1 MQTSIHRVRGVQD
14 VIAYIDARQG
24 ISGRAGTIWWLALG
38 GLFLDAFSNSALSV
52 GLGPMTR
59 DQQLTPAEVAWMTS
73 LASWVSIA
81 FNPIGGW
88 MADRWGRMRP
98 LVIAK
103 VLAVA
108 GALLVSMAPD
118 YATILFGRFFV
129 GAAYGIDF
137 AIAMAV
143 LAEFTPA
150 RLKSRLN
157 VWQGMWYMAVCSNLV
172 LALWFHSWDV
182 GDSLW
187 RYSVAATA
195 VFGLFILGMQAALL
209 VESPTWLARKERL
222 DDAAR
227 AMTRIYGAHGQR
239 FEAAPPAE
247 RLPVLNPARRGLA
260 NVLLIFRGIYL
271 PRTLLAATVQ
281 IGQSIQYFAVG
292 WYLPLISA
300 SLFGKDFR
308 EATLGALVFNVFGIV
323 GGFLSPVIGRRL
335 GLRRASAFGFALVF
349 LMLLVLGLFNGRMPI
364 WLAVAVPSLFILF
377 HSGGPGANGKSL
389 STLSFRSE
397 LRAGANGVIGA
408 LGAMGAA
415 LGLLVFPLFRQ
426 QYGLEN
432 TFLILSVVPLLA
444 SIVCFSIRWDPTRTT
459 VNPDDEPGAPQFADD
474 AAPPAKI
481 AQTTA

>member
-1 MQTSIHRVRGVQD
+1 MQTTGHSIRGVQD
-14 VIAYIDARQG
+14 VISYIDARQG

-182 GDSLW
+182 
-187 RYSVAATA
+187 
-195 VFGLFILGMQAALL
+195 
-209 VESPTWLARKERL
+209 
-222 DDAAR
+222 
-227 AMTRIYGAHGQR
+227 
-239 FEAAPPAE
+239 
-247 RLPVLNPARRGLA
+247 
-260 NVLLIFRGIYL
+260 
-271 PRTLLAATVQ
+271 
-281 IGQSIQYFAVG
+281 
-292 WYLPLISA
+292 
-300 SLFGKDFR
+300 
-308 EATLGALVFNVFGIV
+308 
-323 GGFLSPVIGRRL
+323 
-335 GLRRASAFGFALVF
+335 
-349 LMLLVLGLFNGRMPI
+349 
-364 WLAVAVPSLFILF
+364 
-377 HSGGPGANGKSL
+377 
-389 STLSFRSE
+389 
-397 LRAGANGVIGA
+397 
-408 LGAMGAA
+408 
-415 LGLLVFPLFRQ
+415 
-426 QYGLEN
+426 
-432 TFLILSVVPLLA
+432 
-444 SIVCFSIRWDPTRTT
+444 
-459 VNPDDEPGAPQFADD
+459 
-474 AAPPAKI
+474 
-481 AQTTA
+481 

>member
-1 MQTSIHRVRGVQD
+1 MQTSAIKIRGVQD
-14 VIAYIDARQG
+14 VISYIDGCQG
-24 ISGRAGTIWWLALG
+24 IKGRASVIWWLALG

-59 DQQLTPAEVAWMTS
+59 DQQLSPGEVAWMTS

-98 LVIAK
+98 LIIAK
-103 VLAVA
+103 VLAVI
-108 GALLVSMAPD
+108 GALLVTFAPD

-150 RLKSRLN
+150 KLKSRLN

-172 LALWFHSWDV
+172 LALWFHSWGV

-195 VFGLFILGMQAALL
+195 VFGCFILVMQLTFL
-209 VESPTWLARKERL
+209 IESPTWLARKERL
-222 DDAAR
+222 EEAAK
-227 AMTRIYGAHGQR
+227 AMTRIYGKQ
-239 FEAAPPAE
+239 FVAAPVAE
-247 RLPVLNPARRGLA
+247 RLAVTNLAKRGLA

-271 PRTLLAATVQ
+271 PRTILAATVQ

-300 SLFGKDFR
+300 SLFGKDFQQ
-308 EATLGALVFNVFGIV
+308 ATLGALVFNIFGII
-323 GGFLSPVIGRRL
+323 GGFLSPTIGRVL

-349 LMLLVLGLFNGRMPI
+349 LMLIILGLFNGKMPI
-364 WLAVAVPSLFILF
+364 WAAVAVPSLFILF

-426 QYGLEN
+426 QYGLET
-432 TFLILSVVPLLA
+432 TFLILSVVPLIA
-444 SIVCFSIRWDPTRTT
+444 SIVCFTIKWDPTRSA
-459 VNPDDEPGAPQFADD
+459 VNPDNEPDAPQFEADAVKPV
-474 AAPPAKI
+474 AAR
-481 AQTTA
+481 

>member
-364 WLAVAVPSLFILF
+364 WLAVAVPRCSSSFI
-377 HSGGPGANGKSL
+377 
-389 STLSFRSE
+389 
-397 LRAGANGVIGA
+397 RAGPAPTA
-408 LGAMGAA
+408 RACPRCRSAA
-415 LGLLVFPLFRQ
+415 SCAR
-426 QYGLEN
+426 
-432 TFLILSVVPLLA
+432 
-444 SIVCFSIRWDPTRTT
+444 
-459 VNPDDEPGAPQFADD
+459 APMA
-474 AAPPAKI
+474 
-481 AQTTA
+481 

>member
-1 MQTSIHRVRGVQD
+1 
-14 VIAYIDARQG
+14 
-24 ISGRAGTIWWLALG
+24 
-38 GLFLDAFSNSALSV
+38 
-52 GLGPMTR
+52 MTR
-59 DQQLTPAEVAWMTS
+59 DQQLSPAEVAWMTS

-98 LVIAK
+98 LIIAK
-103 VLAVA
+103 VLAVI
-108 GALLVSMAPD
+108 GALLVTFAPD
-118 YATILFGRFFV
+118 YSTILFGRFFV

-150 RLKSRLN
+150 KLKSRLN
-157 VWQGMWYMAVCSNLV
+157 IWQGMWYMAVCSNLV
-172 LALWFHSWDV
+172 LALWFNSWGV

-195 VFGLFILGMQAALL
+195 VFGCFIFVMQLSFL
-209 VESPTWLARKERL
+209 IESPTWLARKERIEE
-222 DDAAR
+222 AAK
-227 AMTRIYGAHGQR
+227 AMTRIYGKS
-239 FEAAPPAE
+239 FIAAPASE
-247 RLPVLNPARRGLA
+247 RLAVTNQANRGLA

-271 PRTLLAATVQ
+271 PRTILAATVQ
-281 IGQSIQYFAVG
+281 IAQSIQYFAVG

-300 SLFGKDFR
+300 SLFGKDFQQ
-308 EATLGALVFNVFGIV
+308 ATLGALVFNIFGII
-323 GGFLSPVIGRRL
+323 GGFLSPTIGRIL

-349 LMLLVLGLFNGRMPI
+349 LMLLILGLFNGKMPI
-364 WLAVAVPSLFILF
+364 WVAVAVPSLFILF

-426 QYGLEN
+426 QYGLET
-432 TFLILSVVPLLA
+432 TFLILSVVPLIA
-444 SIVCFSIRWDPTRTT
+444 SIVCFTIKWDPTRSA
-459 VNPDDEPGAPQFADD
+459 VNPDNELDAPQFEDTAVKP
-474 AAPPAKI
+474 AAAR
-481 AQTTA
+481 

>member
-1 MQTSIHRVRGVQD
+1 MQTSAIKIRGVQD
-14 VIAYIDARQG
+14 VISFIDGRQG
-24 ISGRAGTIWWLALG
+24 VKGRAGVIWWLALG

-98 LVIAK
+98 LIIAK
-103 VLAVA
+103 VLAVI
-108 GALLVSMAPD
+108 GALLVTFAPD
-118 YATILFGRFFV
+118 YSTILFGRFFV

-150 RLKSRLN
+150 RFKSRLN

-172 LALWFHSWDV
+172 LALWFNSWGV

-195 VFGLFILGMQAALL
+195 VFGCFILVLQLCLL
-209 VESPTWLARKERL
+209 IESPTWLARKERL
-222 DDAAR
+222 EDAAR
-227 AMTRIYGAHGQR
+227 SMTRIYAQL
-239 FEAAPPAE
+239 FVAAPVSE
-247 RLPVLNPARRGLA
+247 RLPVINQAKRGLA
-260 NVLLIFRGIYL
+260 NVLLIFRGVYL
-271 PRTLLAATVQ
+271 PRTILAATVQ

-300 SLFGKDFR
+300 SLFGKDFQQ
-308 EATLGALVFNVFGIV
+308 ATLGALVFNVFGIV
-323 GGFLSPVIGRRL
+323 GGFLSPTIGRIL
-335 GLRRASAFGFALVF
+335 GLRRASAIGFALVF
-349 LMLLVLGLFNGRMPI
+349 LMLLVLGLFNGKMPV
-364 WLAVAVPSLFILF
+364 WAAVAAPSLFILF

-426 QYGLEN
+426 QYGLET
-432 TFLILSVVPLLA
+432 TFLILSVVPLVA
-444 SIVCFSIRWDPTRTT
+444 SLICFTIKWDPTRAS
-459 VNPDDEPGAPQFADD
+459 VSPDNEPDAPQFEAD
-474 AAPPAKI
+474 AVKVV
-481 AQTTA
+481 TAR

>member
-1 MQTSIHRVRGVQD
+1 MQTSAIKIRGVQD
-14 VIAYIDARQG
+14 VISFIDGCQG
-24 ISGRAGTIWWLALG
+24 IKGRAGVIWWLALG

-98 LVIAK
+98 LIIAK
-103 VLAVA
+103 VLAVI
-108 GALLVSMAPD
+108 GALLVTFAPD
-118 YATILFGRFFV
+118 YSTILFGRFFV

-150 RLKSRLN
+150 RFKSRLN
-157 VWQGMWYMAVCSNLV
+157 VWQGMWYMAVCTNLV
-172 LALWFHSWDV
+172 LALWFNSWGV

-195 VFGLFILGMQAALL
+195 VFGCLILVLQLSLL
-209 VESPTWLARKERL
+209 IESPTWLARKERL
-222 DDAAR
+222 EDAAR
-227 AMTRIYGAHGQR
+227 SMTRIYAQT
-239 FEAAPPAE
+239 FVAAPTSE
-247 RLPVLNPARRGLA
+247 RLPVTNQAKRGLA

-271 PRTLLAATVQ
+271 PRTILAATVQ

-300 SLFGKDFR
+300 SLFGKDFQQ
-308 EATLGALVFNVFGIV
+308 ATLGALVFNIFGIV
-323 GGFLSPVIGRRL
+323 GGFLSPTIGRLL
-335 GLRRASAFGFALVF
+335 GLRRASAIGFALVF
-349 LMLLVLGLFNGRMPI
+349 LMLLILGLFNGKMPV
-364 WLAVAVPSLFILF
+364 WAAVAAPSLFILF

-426 QYGLEN
+426 QYGLET
-432 TFLILSVVPLLA
+432 TFLILSVVPLVA
-444 SIVCFSIRWDPTRTT
+444 SLICFSIKWDPTRAS
-459 VNPDDEPGAPQFADD
+459 VNPDNEPDAPQFEAD
-474 AAPPAKI
+474 AVKVV
-481 AQTTA
+481 TAR